1 MDHRRRASP
10 DAGSVIAGIPDAK
23 LLAERRSARPN
34 PTVEVRLLLP
44 DGRDCTAK
52 WSHLRQ
58 AGVAKL
64 VTVYLLNDH
73 DPSEEG

>member
-1 MDHRRRASP
+1 MDHRRRPPP
-10 DAGSVIAGIPDAK
+10 DARRVNAGIPDAK

>member
-1 MDHRRRASP
+1 MH
-10 DAGSVIAGIPDAK
+10 DAN
-23 LLAERRSARPN
+23 LLAERRTARPN
-34 PTVEVRLLLP
+34 PVVEVRLLLP
-44 DGRDCTAK
+44 DGRDYTAT

-64 VTVYLLNDH
+64 VTVYLLNDN